1 MYVDLP
7 TIQQRLDGS
16 LKTTVH
22 QLTFTKPSSIGF
34 NSCVSRPAAADL
46 TSAYSFVTRLLNPIT
61 TSAFVNRSEM
71 PLLKS

>member
-7 TIQQRLDGS
+7 TIQQRLDKS
-16 LKTTVH
+16 FETIVH

-34 NSCVSRPAAADL
+34 NSCVSGSATADL
-46 TSAYSFVTRLLNPIT
+46 TGAYSFATRLLNPIT